1 VGFWQSGAGEVVASL
16 TCPFK
21 CRSCGKAYRCKATN
35 QKKKIAASMRSTC
48 DGDFEDC
55 TLYRLGVKMNE

>member
-21 CRSCGKAYRCKATN
+21 CRSCGKIPRCKATN
-35 QKKKIAASMRSTC
+35 KKKKISESMWSTC
-48 DGDFEDC
+48 DGDYEDC
-55 TLYRLGVKMNE
+55 PLYRLGVKIRE

>member
-1 VGFWQSGAGEVVASL
+1 VASL

-21 CRSCGKAYRCKATN
+21 CRSCGKSYRCKATN
-35 QKKKIAASMRSTC
+35 QKKKIAPSMRSTC